1 MDLSDDSTFS
11 TFRILQCESDNCPVC
26 NTARHL
32 MVLLQFLK
40 VSKTVSKEEIDE
52 ADRNTIRDMWKEMLL
67 AMARWK
73 HEHGAQP

>member
-1 MDLSDDSTFS
+1 
-11 TFRILQCESDNCPVC
+11 
-26 NTARHL
+26 